1 LEVLEKSGVPAG
13 PVYDIAEM
21 VKDPH
26 TKARGM
32 IKKVAAERG
41 GEHAVIGHPVKYSA
55 AHTNINRGAPLIGQ
69 HSEEIL
75 AEFGFTK
82 KEVEELIKN
91 NAVGV
96 TAVEN

>member
-1 LEVLEKSGVPAG
+1 
-13 PVYDIAEM
+13 M
-21 VKDPH
+21 VADPH
-26 TKARGM
+26 TKARDM
-32 IKKVAAERG
+32 IKKVGAERG

-82 KEVEELIKN
+82 IEVEKLIKN
-91 NAVGV
+91 NVVGV
-96 TAVEN
+96 TEVEK